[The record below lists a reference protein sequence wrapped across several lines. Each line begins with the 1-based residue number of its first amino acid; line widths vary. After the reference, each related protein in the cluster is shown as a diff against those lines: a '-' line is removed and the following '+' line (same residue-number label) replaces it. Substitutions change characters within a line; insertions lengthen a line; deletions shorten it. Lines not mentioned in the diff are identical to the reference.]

1 MLQLFSG
8 GFVHVERSNGFTPL
22 RWIKRPTDPHN
33 NQGKPAEHL
42 NCLSKTPKKKALKK
56 DIHSSIHPPNLTST
70 SPAASK
76 GYHNQTPQTT
86 THPHPPHSASTN
98 RLANRP
104 KTGTSKRSSIST
116 TLHQHNS
123 SLNLETRPPTYHHDK
138 PESSRSQ

>member
-33 NQGKPAEHL
+33 NQGKPAEYL

-76 GYHNQTPQTT
+76 GYHNQTPQTDSPT
-86 THPHPPHSASTN
+86 AQKPAPHTDRAYPLPTYQHNHT
-98 RLANRP
+98 P
-104 KTGTSKRSSIST
+104 KTRKKAPLTITMSPKAQEPNKADIHR
-116 TLHQHNS
+116 
-123 SLNLETRPPTYHHDK
+123 E
-138 PESSRSQ
+138 